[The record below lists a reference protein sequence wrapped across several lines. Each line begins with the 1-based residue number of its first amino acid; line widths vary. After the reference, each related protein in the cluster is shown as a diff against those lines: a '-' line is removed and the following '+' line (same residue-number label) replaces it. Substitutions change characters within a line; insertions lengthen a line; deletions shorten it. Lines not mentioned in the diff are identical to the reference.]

1 MSEQT
6 VTELE
11 AEYKY
16 LLEKKN
22 AQLKQDLGYN
32 ARSKLNDNRGSI
44 SADKHGVTEFG
55 ADFTESRQR
64 EGLDFKGKSYEALLN
79 DLKRGYYKHKR

>member
-1 MSEQT
+1 MSEKT
-6 VTELE
+6 LIELE
-11 AEYKY
+11 EEYKS
-16 LLEKKN
+16 LLERKN
-22 AQLKQDLGYN
+22 SQMKQDLGYT
-32 ARSKLNDNRGSI
+32 ARSKVNDSTRSN
-44 SADKHGVTEFG
+44 KHGVTEFG